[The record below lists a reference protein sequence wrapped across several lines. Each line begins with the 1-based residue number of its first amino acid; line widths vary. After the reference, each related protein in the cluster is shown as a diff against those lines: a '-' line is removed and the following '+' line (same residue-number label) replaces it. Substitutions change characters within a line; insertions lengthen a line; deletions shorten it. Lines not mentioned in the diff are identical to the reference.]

1 MNRMECVRMS
11 VEEDNGRERGE
22 EKQEKNGNRKEY
34 GNKEENRIEGENR
47 IKEWLVEERGRRG
60 KESCVK
66 WNRMKDGKRREWERE
81 DVERNEWEE

>member
-47 IKEWLVEERGRRG
+47 IKEWFLKERGRRVQ
-60 KESCVK
+60 ESGVEMEQDEG
-66 WNRMKDGKRREWERE
+66 WNENRMGERG
-81 DVERNEWEE
+81 